1 VAAKDSIVGQSP
13 QLAMTTSGSPPWSLL
28 AQSQMPTPPNGHSGP
43 AAGQLVLAKQTYVMC
58 ETLIL
63 PGVVLKRR

>member
-1 VAAKDSIVGQSP
+1 MGTKRELSAGADSLDARKMV
-13 QLAMTTSGSPPWSLL
+13 
-28 AQSQMPTPPNGHSGP
+28 
-43 AAGQLVLAKQTYVMC
+43 LVKQTYVMR